1 MGTPKNSTALST
13 KLNNLASGKIGSP
26 CRIGEI
32 HRQLDADTGQALLRA
47 LQSEATTRSIHL
59 ALKEEGFAVS
69 RETVMARRKC
79 FKNPTDAQCEC
90 FPNNTE
96 TK

>member
-1 MGTPKNSTALST
+1 MAVDKNTTTLSM
-13 KLNNLASGKIGSP
+13 KLNNLAVGKVTSS

-32 HRQLDADTGQALLRA
+32 HKQLDADTGQALLRA